1 MSGKTRSLSWYVAS
15 LFMLTLFMG
24 GTATILRAQ
33 DTQVKLSH
41 KQVKELIA
49 NAKEPAD
56 HEKLAA
62 YYRSKA
68 EQAKAAVVQH
78 QEMLD
83 AYSKAPWSHP
93 VAKAQGG
100 PVAMCQNLIRL
111 YEQEEKANSDLAAYH
126 DQMAKEA
133 EKH

>member
-1 MSGKTRSLSWYVAS
+1 MIGKTRSISWYLAS
-15 LFMLTLFMG
+15 MFMLTLFLG
-24 GTATILRAQ
+24 GTATVLRSQ
-33 DTQVKLSH
+33 DTQVKLTH
-41 KQVKELIA
+41 KQVNTLIA

-68 EQAKAAVVQH
+68 EEAKAGVVQH

-83 AYSKAPWSHP
+83 AYTKAPWNHP

-100 PVAMCQNLIRL
+100 PAAMCQSLIRL

-126 DQMAKEA
+126 DQMAKDA